1 MPNLRDRLTSLMRN
15 ITSNEIIIKPADK
28 RSIVVVMM
36 PEYFWW
42 TMSQPHLNNEQYYQ
56 YLFENDPLLIINE
69 KLLITQINTG
79 TF

>member
-36 PEYFWW
+36 PEYFW
-42 TMSQPHLNNEQYYQ
+42 
-56 YLFENDPLLIINE
+56 
-69 KLLITQINTG
+69 
-79 TF
+79 